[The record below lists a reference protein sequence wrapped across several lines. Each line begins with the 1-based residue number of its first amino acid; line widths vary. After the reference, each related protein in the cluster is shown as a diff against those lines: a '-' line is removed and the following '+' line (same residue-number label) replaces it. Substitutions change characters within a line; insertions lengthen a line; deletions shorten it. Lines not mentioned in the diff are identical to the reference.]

1 MMRAL
6 AVLIMSVWVSLAPL
20 QDMEVIVTSAV
31 MNDNLT
37 LTTEYGWDIEL
48 MGEAAGDWLVNLD
61 NCPDTMVIG
70 ETYDIILV
78 NGNTLAI
85 MEVE

>member
-1 MMRAL
+1 MMKAL
-6 AVLIMSVWVSLAPL
+6 VVLIMSVWVSLAPV
-20 QDMEVIVTSAV
+20 QGMEVIVTQAT

-48 MGEAAGDWLVNLD
+48 MGEAAGDWLVDLD
-61 NCPDTMVIG
+61 NCPETMVIG
-70 ETYDIILV
+70 ETYDIVFV
-78 NGNTLAI
+78 NGNILGI